1 MTNQLIIRIASKVIK
16 KINKTNNSE
25 LNFQLIRCF
34 IQYIEIKIMNKN
46 QNIENKNPI
55 KEQKLLIFSLSL
67 KITTNIIPFNL

>member
-1 MTNQLIIRIASKVIK
+1 MINQLIIRIASKVIK

-25 LNFQLIRCF
+25 LNIQLIPCF

>member
-1 MTNQLIIRIASKVIK
+1 
-16 KINKTNNSE
+16 
-25 LNFQLIRCF
+25 
-34 IQYIEIKIMNKN
+34 MNKN